1 MARQKVRLADNI
13 ARVVFIETNA
23 TEGATLGTNLYL
35 PNGVAAT
42 PASLAAWLGG
52 ATFTGQATQ
61 QAHQLLSGLTSGN
74 DHPQYLLRATL
85 TTDGDLLTRES
96 GSVTRLP
103 IGTEGDVLTVSGG
116 LPAWVA
122 AVVASGVELSEGPEP
137 PPYPE
142 VGQFWWDTYY
152 EALYIYTSLGWY
164 DVSTGTPGAPGVPG
178 DTGTAYNPATEF
190 VAEDDF
196 CTRPGAGSSPNPW
209 YAIATGSGA
218 AVDNVQRAEIG
229 HPGVVSLAT
238 GTTSSGRVVLAYGT
252 SSVNPW
258 GIVVPGGGAIQFDA
272 LVKVPVAPNGSESFE
287 IQVGL
292 GDAAFVSL
300 PPDEAG
306 IYFRTVAGSGIW
318 KYVTRSF
325 PDTTEEVEASLAIAD
340 DTWTHLRIVI
350 NAAGT
355 EAAFYVDG
363 DLRHTA
369 TADFPTVGMTMFATI
384 IKTFGSTE
392 RKLYLDY
399 MGVRQTFSAARW

>member
-1 MARQKVRLADNI
+1 M
-13 ARVVFIETNA
+13 FIETNA

-52 ATFTGQATQ
+52 ATFTAQATQ
-61 QAHQLLSGLTSGN
+61 QSHQLLSGLTSGN

-85 TTDGDLLTRES
+85 TANGDLLTRES

-103 IGTEGDVLTVSGG
+103 IGAEGDVLTVSGG

-164 DVSTGTPGAPGVPG
+164 DVSTGTPGAPGVGG
-178 DTGTAYNPATEF
+178 DAYDPRVGF

-196 CTRPGAGSSPNPW
+196 CTRPTNLNPW
-209 YAIATGSGA
+209 YAVATGSGA
-218 AVDNVQRAEIG
+218 FADDNQYAEPG
-229 HPGVVSLAT
+229 HPGVQSLET
-238 GTTSSGRVVLAYGT
+238 GTTDEGQVLLSYGT
-252 SSVNPW
+252 NSVDPW
-258 GIVVPGGGAIQFDA
+258 GIIVPGGGVIQFDA
-272 LVKVPVAPNGSESFE
+272 LIKVPVAPDDDEAFE
-287 IQVGL
+287 LQIGL
-292 GDAAFVSL
+292 GDAAYVSL
-300 PPDEAG
+300 PPDTAG

-318 KYVTRSF
+318 KYATRSF
-325 PDTTEEVEASLAIAD
+325 PDTTEEVEGALAIAQ

-355 EAAFYVDG
+355 EADFYVDG